1 MESRPISVTAADPES
16 GASPTQRLVIRINLG
31 PESPP
36 SSPGPGRSSPGV
48 LLLIV
53 GAVVVAGVLSWVGIS
68 TFRTEPASAPSAV
81 TPVSSKPV
89 PKPATEIAST
99 RAVEIAPSSPAKPA
113 ESEAR
118 KRPDAPVAVNE
129 VLPDVPRSARDTIR
143 GTIRVSVRVIVG
155 KDGAVLTAT
164 ADDPGPSRYFERLA
178 IDAAKQW
185 TFTPS
190 DSAEQRPMRVQFN
203 FRRDGTTAGA
213 KPYE

>member
-1 MESRPISVTAADPES
+1 M
-16 GASPTQRLVIRINLG
+16 
-31 PESPP
+31 
-36 SSPGPGRSSPGV
+36 
-48 LLLIV
+48 
-53 GAVVVAGVLSWVGIS
+53 
-68 TFRTEPASAPSAV
+68 
-81 TPVSSKPV
+81 
-89 PKPATEIAST
+89 
-99 RAVEIAPSSPAKPA
+99 
-113 ESEAR
+113 
-118 KRPDAPVAVNE
+118 NE